1 VCSIASRLTLRPL
14 AQAPLSFQVEHCS
27 RWVSLVTPIDVM
39 PPPQDPQR
47 SSPDSGRFGWRD
59 FGPPA

>member
-1 VCSIASRLTLRPL
+1 
-14 AQAPLSFQVEHCS
+14 
-27 RWVSLVTPIDVM
+27 M

-59 FGPPA
+59 FGPRRDGSFAQLLVVITKEI

>member
-1 VCSIASRLTLRPL
+1 L

-27 RWVSLVTPIDVM
+27 RCVPLVTPIDVM